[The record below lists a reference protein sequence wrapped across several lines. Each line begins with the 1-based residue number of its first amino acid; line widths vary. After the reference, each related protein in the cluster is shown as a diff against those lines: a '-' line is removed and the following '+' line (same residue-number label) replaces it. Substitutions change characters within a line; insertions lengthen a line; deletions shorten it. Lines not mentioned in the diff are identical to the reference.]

1 MDLDDE
7 EYYYNKFIKTHI
19 SKKEL
24 KEKYISKDKI
34 RDKIKKLKIE
44 CNKFCELGKILDCN
58 TQCTIG
64 GTIKALE
71 DLLKE

>member
-7 EYYYNKFIKTHI
+7 EYYYNRFIKTHI

-34 RDKIKKLKIE
+34 REEIEKTEEELYNGEILQSFAYIKIE
-44 CNKFCELGKILDCN
+44 
-58 TQCTIG
+58 T
-64 GTIKALE
+64 
-71 DLLKE
+71 LKELLLEE

>member
-34 RDKIKKLKIE
+34 RELYEKWINDIDCFKGEMLKDIT
-44 CNKFCELGKILDCN
+44 NL
-58 TQCTIG
+58 
-64 GTIKALE
+64 LE
-71 DLLKE
+71 K